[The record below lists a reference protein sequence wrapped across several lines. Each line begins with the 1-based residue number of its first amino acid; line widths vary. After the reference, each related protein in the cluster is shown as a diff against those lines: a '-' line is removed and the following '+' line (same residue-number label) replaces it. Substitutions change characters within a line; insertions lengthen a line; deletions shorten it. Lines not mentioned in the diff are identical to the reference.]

1 MLLTAA
7 VMLFTVLITVEER
20 VPCAPQDHGLSV
32 KAPGV
37 YERLTVP
44 RGVREPC
51 ERTRRVQEEWTDLPE
66 RGGRF
71 LRQLREL
78 VE

>member
-1 MLLTAA
+1 MLIATA
-7 VMLFTVLITVEER
+7 LLLTVLITVEER
-20 VPCAPQDHGLSV
+20 VPCAAQDHGLR
-32 KAPGV
+32 ATGRPMV
-37 YERLTVP
+37 YERVPVP

-71 LRQLREL
+71 LRTIREL